1 MRKTPNWNII
11 YAQTNDYCAIW
22 TTNILETIS
31 KMSSNGWTL
40 VSQYDDY
47 NSVLLCFAK
56 WELKDLLLN
65 ISQWNK

>member
-1 MRKTPNWNII
+1 MKRTSNGNII

-22 TTNILETIS
+22 TMNFLETVS

-40 VSQYDDY
+40 VEQIDDW
-47 NSVLLCFAK
+47 NSVMLCFAK

-65 ISQWNK
+65 LK

>member
-1 MRKTPNWNII
+1 MKNTNNGNVI

-40 VSQYDDY
+40 IEQIDDW
-47 NSVLLCFAK
+47 NSAILCFWK
-56 WELKDLLLN
+56 WDLLLN
-65 ISQWNK
+65 LK

>member
-1 MRKTPNWNII
+1 MTITSNGNVI

-40 VSQYDDY
+40 VEQIDDN

-56 WELKDLLLN
+56 WDLLSNLE
-65 ISQWNK
+65 